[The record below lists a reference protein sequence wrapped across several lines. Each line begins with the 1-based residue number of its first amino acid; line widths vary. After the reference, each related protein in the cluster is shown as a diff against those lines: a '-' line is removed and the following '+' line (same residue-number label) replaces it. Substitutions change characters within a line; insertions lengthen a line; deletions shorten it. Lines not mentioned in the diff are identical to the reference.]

1 MFEVF
6 TQSLTNDHRTSL
18 VRVYLVAAAKFGVVP
33 LYVTGFIPI
42 CIQVQT
48 LAALAATTATTFTV
62 ANASAVLTSK
72 TLASSGLASVLS
84 VNAYSSTGD
93 SPFTVIDWGLPFFF
107 GRSIYFGFE
116 DRTSSLGKG
125 PYYGL

>member
-1 MFEVF
+1 V
-6 TQSLTNDHRTSL
+6 
-18 VRVYLVAAAKFGVVP
+18 
-33 LYVTGFIPI
+33 
-42 CIQVQT
+42 
-48 LAALAATTATTFTV
+48 
-62 ANASAVLTSK
+62 
-72 TLASSGLASVLS
+72 ASSGLASALPITP
-84 VNAYSSTGD
+84 YSSAVD